1 MSTAQDTGQVNA
13 LLAGSLADVAS
24 LRHVFAPE
32 SVVVIGASRRR
43 EAIGRVILE
52 NIRGGYAG
60 RLYTVH
66 PRAGRSTVTGA
77 WRPRST
83 SPSRPTWR
91 SSPCRPRPCLAWPS
105 SAASAAC
112 GRSW

>member
-1 MSTAQDTGQVNA
+1 
-13 LLAGSLADVAS
+13 VAS
-24 LRHVFAPE
+24 LRHIFAPE

-52 NIRGGYAG
+52 NIRRGGYAG
-60 RLYTVH
+60 RLYTVN
-66 PRAGRSTVTGA
+66 PRARQIDGERCLASVLDL
-77 WRPRST
+77 PE
-83 SPSRPTWR
+83 PPTWR
-91 SSPCRPRPCLAWPS
+91 SSPCRPRPCSAWPS